1 MSDDQ
6 FRKLFKYVEEMRAE
20 MNARFDATADRSQVD
35 RLQVAV
41 DRIASRLDTDDTER
55 TALTS
60 QIDRHEVVLRR
71 VTKKLGMRYG
81 GGA

>member
-6 FRKLFKYVEEMRAE
+6 FTKLFKYMEKRFNEVD
-20 MNARFDATADRSQVD
+20 ARFDTTADRSQVD

-55 TALTS
+55 AALTS

-81 GGA
+81 GA

>member
-6 FRKLFKYVEEMRAE
+6 FTKLFKYMEKRFNDVD
-20 MNARFDATADRSQVD
+20 ARFEATASRSQLE

-41 DRIASRLDTDDTER
+41 DRIVSRLDTDDTER
-55 TALTS
+55 AALTS
-60 QIDRHEVVLRR
+60 QIDRHEVALRR

>member
-6 FRKLFKYVEEMRAE
+6 FTKLFKYMEKRFNEVD
-20 MNARFDATADRSQVD
+20 ARFDTTADRSQVD

-55 TALTS
+55 AALTS

-81 GGA
+81 GAA

>member
-1 MSDDQ
+1 MEKRFNEVD
-6 FRKLFKYVEEMRAE
+6 
-20 MNARFDATADRSQVD
+20 ARFDTTADRSQVD

-55 TALTS
+55 AALTS

-81 GGA
+81 GA